1 MLSLISIHV
10 PKTAGTNFIEILKL
24 IYPPDRIHMD
34 YGTERDLVAARTC
47 APEIAADP
55 AAFARRIDVI
65 HGHFHHPKY
74 AGVFPGVPVLATL
87 RHPVARVVSH
97 YRHVALHGEMSVER
111 HRLIMTGQM
120 DLVAFSRFHF
130 VGNAQ
135 SAYLEGLDIDDLDYA
150 IIQEHFPETVAR
162 FCRGVG
168 ADPAHPDIVA
178 LTARSINS
186 RESEEWATDA
196 VPMDPAQFPEV
207 EKNCALDMALYHRAL
222 DQFVGRDAA

>member
-10 PKTAGTNFIEILKL
+10 PKTAGTNFIEILKV

-47 APEIAADP
+47 APEIVADP
-55 AAFARRIDVI
+55 VGFGQRFDVI
-65 HGHFHHPKY
+65 HGHFHYLKY
-74 AGVFPGVPVLATL
+74 AQTFAEIPVLATL
-87 RHPVARVVSH
+87 RHPVSRVVSH

-120 DLVAFSRFHF
+120 DMVAFSRVHF

-135 SAYLEGLDIDDLDYA
+135 TAYLEGLHIDDLDHA

-168 ADPAHPDIVA
+168 ADPAHPDILA

-186 RESEEWATDA
+186 REREEWTTDA
-196 VPMDPAQFPEV
+196 IPIDPARFSEV
-207 EKNCALDMALYHRAL
+207 EENCALDMALYHRAL
-222 DQFVGRDAA
+222 DRFVGRDAA